1 MTACGLDFG
10 TSNSAIGI
18 AGGNGAV
25 LAPVEGDATLIPS
38 AVFFSGERSETFF
51 RVGVRRLA
59 PAPTRKMLRIFRPP
73 HKGEVKRKL
82 TMTIRT
88 PLCDML
94 GIEHPIML
102 AGMGGVSYAEL
113 AAAVSNAG
121 GFGTLG
127 MAGRS
132 HSEIADEIKKTR
144 DLTDKPFGVDL
155 LAAVPESLERTAD
168 LIIEGGA
175 KAFISG
181 LGVPPPH
188 LVKKFHDAGL
198 KVMNVNGTVKH
209 AKSAESGGL
218 DAVVAQG
225 TEAGGHT
232 GRVAGLA
239 LIPQIVDAVK
249 IPVIAAGSIVDGRGL
264 AAALALGAQGVWM
277 GTRFIASREAHAG
290 GLYKQVIVEASDEDT
305 IVTRSYSGKPMRVF
319 KNEWTSDWEARPQDI
334 QKFPM
339 QAMMSHQAGVMG
351 GIGGQIE
358 GLSRARSAFAMGQGA
373 GAIHDVKSAAEIIRE
388 IVAEAEAIIA
398 RLPRLVS

>member
-1 MTACGLDFG
+1 M
-10 TSNSAIGI
+10 
-18 AGGNGAV
+18 
-25 LAPVEGDATLIPS
+25 P
-38 AVFFSGERSETFF
+38 
-51 RVGVRRLA
+51 
-59 PAPTRKMLRIFRPP
+59 
-73 HKGEVKRKL
+73 
-82 TMTIRT
+82 IRT

-132 HSEIADEIKKTR
+132 HAEIADEIQKTR

-264 AAALALGAQGVWM
+264 AATLALGAQGVWM

-290 GLYKQVIVEASDEDT
+290 ALYKQVIVDAGDEDT
-305 IVTRSYSGKPMRVF
+305 VITRSYSGKPMRVF
-319 KNEWTSDWEARPQDI
+319 KNEWVADWEKRPQDI
-334 QKFPM
+334 KPFPQ
-339 QAMMSHQAGVMG
+339 QAMLSSQAGVMG

-358 GLSRARSAFAMGQGA
+358 GLQIDRSAFVMGQGS
-373 GAIHDVKSAAEIIRE
+373 GAIHDVKPAGQIVRD
-388 IVAEAEAIIA
+388 IVAETEDVLGRIA
-398 RLPRLVS
+398 RFRK

>member
-1 MTACGLDFG
+1 MSL
-10 TSNSAIGI
+10 
-18 AGGNGAV
+18 
-25 LAPVEGDATLIPS
+25 
-38 AVFFSGERSETFF
+38 
-51 RVGVRRLA
+51 
-59 PAPTRKMLRIFRPP
+59 
-73 HKGEVKRKL
+73 
-82 TMTIRT
+82 RT
-88 PLCDML
+88 PICDML
-94 GIEHPIML
+94 GIEHPILL

-132 HSEIADEIKKTR
+132 HKEIADEIRKTR

-209 AKSAESGGL
+209 ARSAEAGGL

-264 AAALALGAQGVWM
+264 VAALALGAQGVWM

-290 GLYKQVIVEASDEDT
+290 ALYKQVIVDANDEDT

-319 KNEWTSDWEARPQDI
+319 KNEWTADWEKRPQDI
-334 QKFPM
+334 QAFPM
-339 QAMMSHQAGVMG
+339 QAMLSHQAGVMG

-358 GLSRARSAFAMGQGA
+358 GLSRERSAFAMGQGA
-373 GAIHDVKSAAEIIRE
+373 GAIHDVKSAAEIIQE
-388 IVAEAEAIIA
+388 IVAEAESIIA
-398 RLPRLVS
+398 RLPKLVSAAAS

>member
-1 MTACGLDFG
+1 M
-10 TSNSAIGI
+10 S
-18 AGGNGAV
+18 
-25 LAPVEGDATLIPS
+25 
-38 AVFFSGERSETFF
+38 
-51 RVGVRRLA
+51 
-59 PAPTRKMLRIFRPP
+59 
-73 HKGEVKRKL
+73 
-82 TMTIRT
+82 IRT
-88 PLCDML
+88 PICDML

-132 HSEIADEIKKTR
+132 QSEIEDELKKTR

-209 AKSAESGGL
+209 AKSAEAGGL

-239 LIPQIVDAVK
+239 LIPQIADAVK

-319 KNEWTSDWEARPQDI
+319 RNEWTADWETRPQDI

-339 QAMMSHQAGVMG
+339 QAMRSHQAGVMG

-358 GLSRARSAFAMGQGA
+358 GLSRERSAFAMGQGA

-398 RLPRLVS
+398 RLPKLVS

>member
-1 MTACGLDFG
+1 
-10 TSNSAIGI
+10 
-18 AGGNGAV
+18 
-25 LAPVEGDATLIPS
+25 
-38 AVFFSGERSETFF
+38 
-51 RVGVRRLA
+51 
-59 PAPTRKMLRIFRPP
+59 
-73 HKGEVKRKL
+73 
-82 TMTIRT
+82 MTIRT

-94 GIEHPIML
+94 GIKYPIML

-132 HSEIADEIKKTR
+132 PDEIKTEIKKVR
-144 DLTDKPFGVDL
+144 ELTDKPFGVDL

-209 AKSAESGGL
+209 ARSAEAGGL

-277 GTRFIASREAHAG
+277 GTRFIAATEAHAG
-290 GLYKQVIVEASDEDT
+290 GMYKQVIVDASDEDT
-305 IVTRSYSGKPMRVF
+305 IITRSYSGKPMRVF
-319 KNEWTSDWEARPQDI
+319 KNEWVADWEARPQDI
-334 QKFPM
+334 QKFPA
-339 QAMMSHQAGVMG
+339 QAMLSHQAGVMG

-358 GLSRARSAFAMGQGA
+358 GLSRERSAFAMGQGA
-373 GAIHDVKSAAEIIRE
+373 GGIHDVKSSAQIIQD
-388 IVAEAEAIIA
+388 IMVEAEAVIA
-398 RLPRLVS
+398 RMAKLNA